1 MRYLKSISQREIGLL
16 LLLFYFIQLFIP
28 WHDLALVQWQN
39 QRMVKIITGCTLL
52 FVVMSPWL
60 LTFSRVVLEIG
71 GSQWQTLTQWHRW
84 IGTISPIV
92 YFFHSIEPGYGLLLL
107 LTSIFFINHFLASL
121 NNEAP
126 YWIRIFPVW
135 ILIHVSL
142 SILIM
147 VLSCY
152 HIYLIAA
159 Y

>member
-16 LLLFYFIQLFIP
+16 LLLIYFIQLFIP
-28 WHDLALVQWQN
+28 WHDF
-39 QRMVKIITGCTLL
+39 GSTLL

-71 GSQWQTLTQWHRW
+71 GSQWQRLTKWHRW